1 MKRSVILCFFVT
13 VILQVGYSQSHI
25 VKDYEASRA
34 ASNWIKQNRY
44 IMDLQK
50 QMEELKNK

>member
-50 QMEELKNK
+50 QIEELKTK